1 MPLGFKWANGLVF
14 GLNVEDVSV
23 IDEDDEVEDGSVI
36 QVFLGIFVFYV
47 IIRG

>member
-14 GLNVEDVSV
+14 WLNVEDVSV